1 MPVRYNRC
9 MRFKTGLL
17 IGLATGYYLGAR
29 AGRERYE
36 EIESVLERA
45 RATDA
50 YAQAR
55 ARVDAIV
62 GDVAVNARQVLADRV
77 PGRGDAPGPSGYE
90 ANAIDDTDELEIPA
104 GWFDDEPT
112 A

>member
-1 MPVRYNRC
+1 MGYNHG

-17 IGLATGYYLGAR
+17 IGFAAGYYLGAR

-36 EIESVLERA
+36 EIEQVLERA

-55 ARVDAIV
+55 ARVDAVI
-62 GDVAVNARQVLADRV
+62 GDVTVNARQVLSERI

-90 ANAIDDTDELEIPA
+90 DAYDDDTDEIEVPS
-104 GWFDDEPT
+104 GWFDEPT